1 MGYCGT
7 TGADYIDY
15 IVTDEIASPPEIL
28 DKYYS
33 EKAIFMPNS
42 YFLNDYNQ
50 EDKYVFD
57 DLTKRPKRSTYGLP

>member
-1 MGYCGT
+1 MGFCGT

-15 IVTDEIASPPEIL
+15 LVTDKIASPPDIM

-42 YFLNDYNQ
+42 YYLNDYQ
-50 EDKYVFD
+50 QTSQYVFD
-57 DLTKRPKRSTYGLP
+57 PVELRP